1 MLAPVKGCAPLKTRV
16 HPCAGGVKRR
26 ERRMLICS
34 HGPVYPGPDPDRN
47 GSRPDPSEDPDPRR
61 RLADEYLRTLG
72 ALTSDE
78 IALLELA
85 GADPARENEALRV
98 RMETARRRARLFD
111 AGGADA

>member
-1 MLAPVKGCAPLKTRV
+1 MSPFFDAPAQD
-16 HPCAGGVKRR
+16 
-26 ERRMLICS
+26 E
-34 HGPVYPGPDPDRN
+34 PDGRD

-78 IALLELA
+78 IALLDLA
-85 GADPARENEALRV
+85 GADPVPDPARLAEALRV
-98 RMETARRRARLFD
+98 RMETARLRARLFD